1 MLDAI
6 DRFERQHEQITPAAC
21 RANAE
26 RFSAAVFR
34 RAFMAEVTRTIA
46 SEHLRGESAT
56 VQRIDAERLAE
67 PAGWPVEPAAQ
78 SSCG

>member
-46 SEHLRGESAT
+46 AVGARGESPAE
-56 VQRIDAERLAE
+56 RIDTEFATEPVGWQAE
-67 PAGWPVEPAAQ
+67 PASQRSWGR
-78 SSCG
+78 